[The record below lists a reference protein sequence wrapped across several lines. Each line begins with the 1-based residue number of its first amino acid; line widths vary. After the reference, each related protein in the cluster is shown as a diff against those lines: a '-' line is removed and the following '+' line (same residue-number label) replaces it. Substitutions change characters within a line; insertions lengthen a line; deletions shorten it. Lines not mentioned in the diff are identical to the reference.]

1 MRGGRWWLWGWGR
14 GRSVGE
20 MPPADPREARL
31 TRSALDPLLNCGSR
45 RSGGDAGI
53 LKLVGVLLKGE
64 TPWDADE
71 VAGIATALGPGTWQ
85 EEATGAGG
93 LVTSAGCVD
102 PAAPAE

>member
-64 TPWDADE
+64 TPWDAGE
-71 VAGIATALGPGTWQ
+71 VVGIATAIGAGTWR
-85 EEATGAGG
+85 EEAMEAGG
-93 LVTSAGCVD
+93 LRTSTECDD
-102 PAAPAE
+102 PAASTE